1 MGGRPRRTS
10 FRASSSGC
18 DRAPSAGESGERFRL
33 ELVLPPGTPARVHLP
48 AAEGTCGVWSD
59 GRPVAAVRDGAW
71 WTLERDVAGS
81 VRLEA
86 R

>member
-1 MGGRPRRTS
+1 MPAFVEAKRLLRARP
-10 FRASSSGC
+10 
-18 DRAPSAGESGERFRL
+18 L
-33 ELVLPPGTPARVHLP
+33 
-48 AAEGTCGVWSD
+48 AEGLDHRHHTGAKALLFHGRRRHQLPDRLGSD

-81 VRLEA
+81 VRLEV